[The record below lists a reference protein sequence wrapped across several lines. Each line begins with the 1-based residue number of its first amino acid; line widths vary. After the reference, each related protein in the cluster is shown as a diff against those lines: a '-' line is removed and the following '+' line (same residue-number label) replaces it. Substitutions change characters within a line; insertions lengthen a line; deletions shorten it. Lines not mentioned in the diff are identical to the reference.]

1 MLKTPILFFIFCKIL
16 TPEPGVLLSAIPP
29 APRLPVPRAPGEGP
43 GQRLP
48 PPPHGVLGQH
58 HGPEGDP

>member
-1 MLKTPILFFIFCKIL
+1 M
-16 TPEPGVLLSAIPP
+16 LLSAIPP
-29 APRLPVPRAPGEGP
+29 APRLPVPGAPGEGP